1 MFFPKLRLGIYSEK
15 KSWNY
20 VGMPKKPNPTK
31 KKNNNNNE
39 KQTQQPPNPPKP
51 TLLLHL
57 SDLKPGPEGVPIFAY
72 NHSEGHGAV
81 IGGHVYRG
89 QALRNLTG
97 RYLFGDL
104 FTKYEIAIYIITS
117 NTIHGLSTP
126 KWEYYFKSKYQTS
139 TLSELVSKT
148 C

>member
-1 MFFPKLRLGIYSEK
+1 MFPPVKIGHLFREK
-15 KSWNY
+15 KLKLCRNA
-20 VGMPKKPNPTK
+20 KKNPNPTK
-31 KKNNNNNE
+31 KKTTTTTKNQHN
-39 KQTQQPPNPPKP
+39 NPPPQHP

-104 FTKYEIAIYIITS
+104 FTKYEMAI
-117 NTIHGLSTP
+117 
-126 KWEYYFKSKYQTS
+126 
-139 TLSELVSKT
+139 
-148 C
+148 

>member
-15 KSWNY
+15 KKAEIMSECQ
-20 VGMPKKPNPTK
+20 KKPNPTK
-31 KKNNNNNE
+31 KKKKK
-39 KQTQQPPNPPKP
+39 KQRKTNTTTPSNPP
-51 TLLLHL
+51 LLLHL

-104 FTKYEIAIYIITS
+104 FTKYEIAIYIITP
-117 NTIHGLSTP
+117 NTWSIDP
-126 KWEYYFKSKYQTS
+126 KMRILF
-139 TLSELVSKT
+139 
-148 C
+148 

>member
-1 MFFPKLRLGIYSEK
+1 
-15 KSWNY
+15 
-20 VGMPKKPNPTK
+20 MPKKPNPTK
-31 KKNNNNNE
+31 KK
-39 KQTQQPPNPPKP
+39 KQHQRKINTTTPPP
-51 TLLLHL
+51 LLLHL
-57 SDLKPGPEGVPIFAY
+57 SNLKPGPEGVPIFAY

-104 FTKYEIAIYIITS
+104 FTKYEMAIYIITS
-117 NTIHGLSTP
+117 NTWSIDP
-126 KWEYYFKSKYQTS
+126 KMRILYQTS
-139 TLSELVSKT
+139 ILSELVSKI